1 MSQVSTL
8 IQAICFPPFEFLPLL
23 LISLLDSLIGASLGV
38 AGARAVARKPLAKPH
53 CNPAKS
59 RASPAQSGAQFKFD
73 QPTLPRPM
81 KTVPRS
87 LFLFLSFF
95 VVGLARAVAVG
106 DPVPNCQLVNF
117 ADGKPISL
125 KQPGKVVYV
134 DFWASW
140 CGPCAESM
148 PFMDKMNGELK
159 GKGLELIA
167 LNVDEEREDADGFL
181 AKRPVRFTVAGN
193 PDGNCPSAF
202 GVMAMPSS
210 YLIDK
215 KGIVRHVQLGFHKGE
230 AADIR
235 KKVEA
240 LLVE

>member
-1 MSQVSTL
+1 MKTSFRFLLALTL
-8 IQAICFPPFEFLPLL
+8 FI
-23 LISLLDSLIGASLGV
+23 
-38 AGARAVARKPLAKPH
+38 
-53 CNPAKS
+53 
-59 RASPAQSGAQFKFD
+59 AQSGHA
-73 QPTLPRPM
+73 
-81 KTVPRS
+81 
-87 LFLFLSFF
+87 
-95 VVGLARAVAVG
+95 AAVG
-106 DPVPNCQLVNF
+106 DPVPDCQLVNF

-159 GKGLELIA
+159 SKGLELIA
-167 LNVDEEREDADGFL
+167 LNVDEEREDADEFL
-181 AKRPVRFTVAGN
+181 AKRPVRFTIAGN

-215 KGIVRHVQLGFHKGE
+215 KGVIRHVHLGFRKGE

-235 KKVEA
+235 KKVET
-240 LLVE
+240 LLAE